1 MVGRELQKF
10 RPKGEDHQGLIGGR
24 VREQTMQDIDMRR
37 TTIDS
42 KN

>member
-10 RPKGEDHQGLIGGR
+10 RPNGEDHQGLIGGR
-24 VREQTMQDIDMRR
+24 VRGQRMQDIGAGG